1 MDIIFHLLIVHEEKS
16 ADFILWGRFQGRD
29 LEKLTKTA
37 WDKTFYYVAH
47 TTKAPKHLLT
57 SCFFPLLQL
66 SVVALQTWNYP
77 AFVWGTV
84 SLWMQPANACGPINV
99 LWEGKEKVK
108 LSYWIDWTFMKLKCA
123 LPPTSSHVEMT
134 SRHLQRPVWNTAVR
148 IPTFSQVL
156 SCCPAGTI
164 QLLNLLWVE
173 QEGSFYRLQPYT
185 CMLLTLLE

>member
-1 MDIIFHLLIVHEEKS
+1 MKCDHIGFS
-16 ADFILWGRFQGRD
+16 
-29 LEKLTKTA
+29 TKY
-37 WDKTFYYVAH
+37 TFFLYFS
-47 TTKAPKHLLT
+47 PK
-57 SCFFPLLQL
+57 LQL
-66 SVVALQTWNYP
+66 SVSAPHPPPPQWNYS

-123 LPPTSSHVEMT
+123 LPPASSHVEMT

-173 QEGSFYRLQPYT
+173 QEGSFYCLQPYT
-185 CMLLTLLE
+185 CMPLTLLE